1 MEANKDLTALRS
13 QLPHGAIKIISDRSG
28 ISYYSVLRVLNG
40 DTRSPQLPE
49 VIKAAAD
56 YLKEYKAKQQE
67 ANKAM
72 NEAVNP
78 ETAEQLTARLNR
90 QCEKYGEGVSPLY

>member
-1 MEANKDLTALRS
+1 MEPNQDLTALRN

-67 ANKAM
+67 ANKAL
-72 NEAVNP
+72 NEVLNP
-78 ETAEQLTARLNR
+78 ETQEQFTVRMNY
-90 QCEKYGEGVSPLY
+90 QTEKYGEGSNPLN